1 MRIGFDAKRVFSN
14 ATGLGNYSRFIIKA
28 LSKNFQ
34 ENDYY
39 LYTPYQGFNSET
51 KTLIN
56 LNNVHLRT
64 PSSIISKMNLGS
76 IWRSTIVGNVALK
89 EGMNIFHGLSNELP
103 LVLDRHLKSVV
114 TIHDLLFIR
123 YPDLYNFIDIEI
135 YKRKV
140 KHACKV
146 ADKIIAVSR
155 QTAEDISDFLGI
167 DQSKIEVVYQGCN
180 PNFRKEYPPFELN
193 KVVDKYKLPDDFI
206 LNVGTIEARKNSLL
220 IIKALAHIKNL
231 VDIPLVIIGKATKY
245 KGDLLKLARKEDLMD
260 RIIFLH
266 DVSFEDLPKIYQL
279 AKLFIYPSKFEGFGI
294 PIIEALCSQ
303 IPVITSKGSCFAE
316 AGGENS
322 IYVDPEDYE
331 ELGDAIL
338 TVLNN
343 PSLAG
348 KMIMQGQEYVRR
360 FDDRCIASEL
370 IRVYNN
376 LVEE

>member
-1 MRIGFDAKRVFSN
+1 MKIGFDAKRVFSN

-28 LSKNFQ
+28 LSKNHQ
-34 ENDYY
+34 ENDYF
-39 LYTPYQGFNSET
+39 LYTPTQGFNSET
-51 KTLIN
+51 KSIISLD
-56 LNNVHLRT
+56 NVHLRT

-76 IWRSTIVGNVALK
+76 IWRTTIVGNVALK
-89 EGMNIFHGLSNELP
+89 EGINVFHGLSNELP
-103 LVLDRHLKSVV
+103 LVLDKKLKSVV

-123 YPDLYNFIDIEI
+123 YPALYNFVDIEI

-146 ADKIIAVSR
+146 ADKIIAVSQ
-155 QTAEDISDFLGI
+155 QTAEDITDFLGI
-167 DQSKIEVVYQGCN
+167 EQQKIEVVYQGCN
-180 PNFRKEYPPFELN
+180 PSFRKEFPPIELN

-220 IIKALAHIKNL
+220 IIKALGHIKNST
-231 VDIPLVIIGKATKY
+231 DIPLVIVGKATKY
-245 KGDLLKLARKEDLMD
+245 KNELLKLAKKEEILN

-266 DVSFEDLPKIYQL
+266 DVSFDDLPKIYQL

-303 IPVITSKGSCFAE
+303 IPVISSKGSCFAE
-316 AGGENS
+316 AGGGDS
-322 IYVDPEDYE
+322 IYVDPEDHE

-338 TVLNN
+338 RILNN

-348 KMIMQGQEYVRR
+348 KMIMQGQEYVKR
-360 FDDRCIASEL
+360 FDERCIASEL

-376 LVEE
+376 LL